1 MPGDSRKLSKLS
13 PLRRW
18 WIALSVVVSVVAMLA
33 LVVMANYLGS
43 RHFGRVHFTSHS
55 RYELSSLTRQLLR
68 TLTNEVNVVV
78 FFEPDPQGTL
88 YTAVKALITEYQLA
102 SPKLK
107 VEFVDYRV
115 SPARA
120 VQIKD
125 KYHLAATENPDL
137 VIFEANGRHRII
149 YEHELSEYDLSGIM
163 EGQPARRSA
172 FKGEQFFTS
181 AIIGVSESAPVR
193 AYYLEGHGEHD
204 PLSDDG
210 TLGYAGF
217 ARLLREKN
225 IELNSFGLATNP
237 VPADCQL
244 LIVAGPR
251 NPIPAAE
258 LGRIRDYLA
267 GGGRAFF
274 LLSNPLL
281 RPNVRKSGLETLL
294 TEWNVVVSD
303 DVVVDQAES
312 QSAAA
317 EVLFTSQFANH
328 PVVRPL
334 HRGRLSLVTPRSVR
348 PRGNGTRSDG
358 IKVEGLFFTGPQ
370 GRSLTSAGGSLQ
382 PGTNGPVALAMAV
395 EKGTISGV
403 GPDRGSTRLIVVGE
417 SIFLANTL
425 LDWEANRDFASLAV
439 NWLVDRSQ
447 LLELGPRPF
456 NEYRVSLTQSQMR
469 AIRWLLLVV
478 FPGSVML
485 VGVLVWARRRT

>member
-1 MPGDSRKLSKLS
+1 L
-13 PLRRW
+13 
-18 WIALSVVVSVVAMLA
+18 
-33 LVVMANYLGS
+33 
-43 RHFGRVHFTSHS
+43 
-55 RYELSSLTRQLLR
+55 
-68 TLTNEVNVVV
+68 
-78 FFEPDPQGTL
+78 
-88 YTAVKALITEYQLA
+88 
-102 SPKLK
+102 
-107 VEFVDYRV
+107 
-115 SPARA
+115 
-120 VQIKD
+120 
-125 KYHLAATENPDL
+125 
-137 VIFEANGRHRII
+137 
-149 YEHELSEYDLSGIM
+149 
-163 EGQPARRSA
+163 
-172 FKGEQFFTS
+172 FTS
-181 AIIGVSESAPVR
+181 AIIGVSESAAVH

-204 PLSDDG
+204 PLSGDG

-217 ARLLREKN
+217 ARLLQEKN

-258 LGRIRDYLA
+258 LDRIRDYLA
-267 GGGRAFF
+267 GGGRALF
-274 LLSNPLL
+274 LLSNPL
-281 RPNVRKSGLETLL
+281 RPNVRKSGIETLL
-294 TEWNVVVSD
+294 TEWNTIVRD
-303 DVVVDQAES
+303 DVVVDPAES

-317 EVLFTSQFANH
+317 EVLFASQFANH

-334 HRGRLSLVTPRSVR
+334 HRERLSLVTPRSVHA
-348 PRGNGTRSDG
+348 RGNGARSDG
-358 IKVEGLFFTGPQ
+358 IKVEGLFFTSPQ
-370 GRSLTSAGGSLQ
+370 GQSLTSAGASLQ
-382 PGTNGPVALAMAV
+382 PGTNGPVPLAVAV

-469 AIRWLLLVV
+469 AIRWLLLAV

>member
-1 MPGDSRKLSKLS
+1 
-13 PLRRW
+13 
-18 WIALSVVVSVVAMLA
+18 
-33 LVVMANYLGS
+33 
-43 RHFGRVHFTSHS
+43 
-55 RYELSSLTRQLLR
+55 
-68 TLTNEVNVVV
+68 
-78 FFEPDPQGTL
+78 
-88 YTAVKALITEYQLA
+88 
-102 SPKLK
+102 LK

-125 KYHLAATENPDL
+125 RYHLATTENPDL
-137 VIFEANGRHRII
+137 VIVEANGRHRVI

-163 EGQPARRSA
+163 EGQPARRSG
-172 FKGEQFFTS
+172 FKGEQLFTS
-181 AIIGVSESAPVR
+181 AIIGVSESAPVH

-204 PLSDDG
+204 PKSDDG

-217 ARLLREKN
+217 ARLLQEKN

-237 VPADCQL
+237 VPADCEL
-244 LIVAGPR
+244 LIVAGPC

-258 LGRIRDYLA
+258 LDRIRDYLA
-267 GGGRAFF
+267 GGGRALF
-274 LLSNPLL
+274 LLSNPL
-281 RPNVRKSGLETLL
+281 RPNVRKSGIETLL
-294 TEWNVVVSD
+294 TEWNTIVRD
-303 DVVVDQAES
+303 DVVVDPAES

-317 EVLFTSQFANH
+317 EVLFASQFANH

-334 HRGRLSLVTPRSVR
+334 HRGRLSLVTPRSVHA
-348 PRGNGTRSDG
+348 RGNGARSDG
-358 IKVEGLFFTGPQ
+358 IKVEGLFFTSPQ
-370 GRSLTSAGGSLQ
+370 GQSLTSAGASLQ
-382 PGTNGPVALAMAV
+382 PGTNGPVPLAVAV

-469 AIRWLLLVV
+469 AIRWLLLAV
-478 FPGSVML
+478 FPGSVIL